1 MERKATIKDID
12 KIYEIYMDRFNNPFM
27 TFEVMGKED
36 FLPIF
41 EEMLKDDDLYVYEI
55 DNMVASTY
63 RIQYKR
69 HRMSHIV
76 YFGGFAM
83 HPEYRGRGLGKKIM
97 QEIMARLKNEGIK
110 RLELFVV
117 CDNER
122 AINFYKKLGFL
133 IEGRMKYFLKRDNSP
148 DYLDELVMAKY
159 L

>member
-12 KIYEIYMDRFNNPFM
+12 KIYEIYMDRVNNPFM
-27 TFEVMGKED
+27 TFEVMAKED

-55 DNMVASTY
+55 NNMVASTY
-63 RIQYKR
+63 RIQYKGY
-69 HRMSHIV
+69 RMSHIA

-83 HPEYRGRGLGKKIM
+83 HPEYRGKGLGKKIM
-97 QEIMARLKNEGIK
+97 QEIMGRLKNEGIK

-133 IEGRMKYFLKRDNSP
+133 IEGRMKYFLKRDNSS

>member
-1 MERKATIKDID
+1 
-12 KIYEIYMDRFNNPFM
+12 
-27 TFEVMGKED
+27 
-36 FLPIF
+36 
-41 EEMLKDDDLYVYEI
+41 
-55 DNMVASTY
+55 
-63 RIQYKR
+63 
-69 HRMSHIV
+69 
-76 YFGGFAM
+76 M